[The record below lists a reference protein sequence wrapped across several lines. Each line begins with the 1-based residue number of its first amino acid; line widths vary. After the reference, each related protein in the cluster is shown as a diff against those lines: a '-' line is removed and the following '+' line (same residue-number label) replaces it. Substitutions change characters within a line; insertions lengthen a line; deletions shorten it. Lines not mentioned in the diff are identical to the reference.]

1 MNEAATDGHPLRCTQ
16 DGAMP
21 IVLAQELEAD
31 PHTVCARY
39 RTLSPVVARST
50 GGFVVL
56 GAAEIDA
63 LLKDDRLCSTKTAA
77 IRAKGITDGPLWE
90 FYKLSMQVWDDPE
103 HRKRRAPFTRTF
115 ALRLIEQTRPM
126 IRALAHRLMTI
137 GFRADRSTSLT
148 ASQNRSRR

>member
-1 MNEAATDGHPLRCTQ
+1 MNEAAMDGHPLRCTQ

-21 IVLAQELEAD
+21 IVLAEELEAD

-63 LLKDDRLCSTKTAA
+63 LLKDDRLCSTKTEA

-90 FYKLSMQVWDDPE
+90 FYNLSMQVGWSGAPEATRAFYANICLAIDRANTADDP
-103 HRKRRAPFTRTF
+103 RTG
-115 ALRLIEQTRPM
+115 AS
-126 IRALAHRLMTI
+126 
-137 GFRADRSTSLT
+137 AD
-148 ASQNRSRR
+148 